1 MRIPNSYRRGAFGF
15 NMTPMIDVVFQLII
29 FFLVSSQLVKQ
40 ESQLPLTLPV
50 ADSGPV
56 AVDDERPRVIV
67 NVLPDGR
74 ILLAG
79 NPVTSAVLERR
90 LANQFA
96 EFRRTS
102 PDRDD
107 LEIRIRSDRSVPYQ
121 RVEPI
126 LLACARAGIWN
137 VTFAVYRSDGK

>member
-1 MRIPNSYRRGAFGF
+1 
-15 NMTPMIDVVFQLII
+15 MIDVVFQLII

-56 AVDDERPRVIV
+56 AIDDERPRVIV

-79 NPVTSAVLERR
+79 SQVTPDVLERR
-90 LANQFA
+90 LANEYA
-96 EFRRTS
+96 DFRTKHQT
-102 PDRDD
+102 RDD
-107 LEIRIRSDRSVPYQ
+107 LEVRIRSDRQVAYSA
-121 RVEPI
+121 VEPI

>member
-1 MRIPNSYRRGAFGF
+1 
-15 NMTPMIDVVFQLII
+15 MIDVVFQLII

-40 ESQLPLTLPV
+40 ESQMPLTLPV
-50 ADSGPV
+50 ADSGPA
-56 AVDDERPRVIV
+56 AVDDQRPRVIV

-79 NPVTSAVLERR
+79 NQVSRDALERR
-90 LANQFA
+90 LANEYA
-96 EFRRTS
+96 DFRTKHQ
-102 PDRDD
+102 DRDD
-107 LEIRIRSDRSVPYQ
+107 LEVRIRSDRQVPYSA
-121 RVEPI
+121 VEPI